1 MPKGKPSSRFQMD
14 TASFVSVWR
23 NHINHADNNE
33 WRKFVLN
40 CFDRFTG
47 GSEFKNKNMLQE
59 HDKGWNK
66 WTDDQKYEFL
76 SDKCYSKCISIKR
89 RLKEEQDYDVG
100 LPSGYLT
107 RNGSGSGKRIT
118 SEGIK
123 GLFEGL

>member
-1 MPKGKPSSRFQMD
+1 MPKGKPTSRFVMD
-14 TASFVSVWR
+14 TSSFVSVWR
-23 NHINHADNNE
+23 NHNNKPESNE
-33 WRKFVLN
+33 WRKFVLA

-59 HDKGWNK
+59 TDKGWTK

-76 SDKCYSKCISIKR
+76 SEKCYSKCISIKR
-89 RLKEEQDYDVG
+89 RLKEEQDYDVS

-107 RNGSGSGKRIT
+107 RKGSGSGKRIT

-123 GLFEGL
+123 NLFEGM